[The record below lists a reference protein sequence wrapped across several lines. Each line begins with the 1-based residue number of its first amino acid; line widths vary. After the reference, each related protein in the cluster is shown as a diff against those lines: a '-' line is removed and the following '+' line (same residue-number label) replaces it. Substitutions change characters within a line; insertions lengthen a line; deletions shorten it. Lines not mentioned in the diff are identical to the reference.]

1 MWLSTSAKVGNE
13 LNLFFVFF
21 GSTWSPSL
29 GVNGEC
35 VCLKKRFEKPGEVL
49 KMEEYYVYLFD
60 ADLQTWEYVP
70 TSCLSGG
77 KLIVSYFY
85 LFDQMEPWAGEDA

>member
-1 MWLSTSAKVGNE
+1 
-13 LNLFFVFF
+13 
-21 GSTWSPSL
+21 
-29 GVNGEC
+29 
-35 VCLKKRFEKPGEVL
+35 
-49 KMEEYYVYLFD
+49 MEEYYVFLFD

-85 LFDQMEPWAGEDA
+85 LFDQMEPWAGEDAYTTR